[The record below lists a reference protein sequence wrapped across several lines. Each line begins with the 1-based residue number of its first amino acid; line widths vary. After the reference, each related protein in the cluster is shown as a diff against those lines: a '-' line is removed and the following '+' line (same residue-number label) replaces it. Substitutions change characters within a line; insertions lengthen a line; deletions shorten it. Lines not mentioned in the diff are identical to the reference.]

1 MYRKTYVFLLMTV
14 LAVMALG
21 AVSLVGALDDA
32 PEAPITNDEGGPV
45 SITGSVS
52 YTNSF
57 FTAGVAEPVIILE
70 DQAGFIDRNKGFLMP
85 VESQVLGQ
93 ITSDFF
99 TSPFTYSLTLP
110 IEPRG
115 TLRDVDHDDV
125 EETGVMVFAVA
136 YWTNIFGDPY
146 LEERDLFGGGWST
159 AYASTHVKQN
169 PTGGG
174 EYIGGK
180 VLIYAPEEGQGF
192 PSGFGEDGLLFTED
206 DPIVIVPQGYTLVDM
221 DTDPFTFD
229 RSRHPVVDLIEGEGA
244 EADDFSDL
252 SYTEAF
258 DALVDLM
265 SKEYAFTEFKGIDW
279 DALREEF
286 RPMFEEA
293 EANNSNDD
301 YKRALMRF
309 TWAIPDGHVGTSAF
323 VVDDFFFETD
333 GGLGMAIREL
343 TDGRVIVNFL
353 LDGGP
358 AAEAGMELGTE
369 IIALNGVPIAEA
381 IDNTVPWSSPFSAD
395 HVRRLQQLRYVI
407 RWPVDTEVEVT
418 FKNPGDDEE
427 QTATLTTIAERES
440 FSFSSFNAGLSGFEL
455 PLEYEVLD
463 SGYMYVKI
471 YSFFDNELLTVQ
483 LWERMIDAMNAEGVP
498 GLIID
503 MRQNG
508 GGSGWLADQMAA
520 YFFNEP
526 YELGNTGYYD
536 EEIDDFFF
544 DENRMERF
552 YLPPED
558 KRYNGP
564 VAVIVGPACA
574 SACEFFSYDMTVAD
588 RAAIVGHYPTAGLGG
603 SVKQVFMPDG
613 EIIQYTFGR
622 AVDAEGNIHIEGSG
636 VEPTVV
642 VPVTEETLFSD
653 GDPLLDAAVAHLDG
667 ATSINII
674 EGDELAI
681 GDSVTGTLEAGSRAH
696 HAFNTGEGGIVNI
709 VITSDIGAFVDILSP
724 EGDVLASGTSPDDPG
739 WEELELPPDFPL
751 VLEVRTEGDAGAGEY
766 TLSIEPLD
774 E

>member
-323 VVDDFFFETD
+323 V
-333 GGLGMAIREL
+333 
-343 TDGRVIVNFL
+343 
-353 LDGGP
+353 
-358 AAEAGMELGTE
+358 
-369 IIALNGVPIAEA
+369 
-381 IDNTVPWSSPFSAD
+381 
-395 HVRRLQQLRYVI
+395 
-407 RWPVDTEVEVT
+407 
-418 FKNPGDDEE
+418 
-427 QTATLTTIAERES
+427 
-440 FSFSSFNAGLSGFEL
+440 
-455 PLEYEVLD
+455 
-463 SGYMYVKI
+463 
-471 YSFFDNELLTVQ
+471 
-483 LWERMIDAMNAEGVP
+483 
-498 GLIID
+498 
-503 MRQNG
+503 
-508 GGSGWLADQMAA
+508 
-520 YFFNEP
+520 
-526 YELGNTGYYD
+526 
-536 EEIDDFFF
+536 
-544 DENRMERF
+544 
-552 YLPPED
+552 
-558 KRYNGP
+558 
-564 VAVIVGPACA
+564 
-574 SACEFFSYDMTVAD
+574 
-588 RAAIVGHYPTAGLGG
+588 
-603 SVKQVFMPDG
+603 
-613 EIIQYTFGR
+613 
-622 AVDAEGNIHIEGSG
+622 
-636 VEPTVV
+636 
-642 VPVTEETLFSD
+642 
-653 GDPLLDAAVAHLDG
+653 
-667 ATSINII
+667 
-674 EGDELAI
+674 
-681 GDSVTGTLEAGSRAH
+681 
-696 HAFNTGEGGIVNI
+696 
-709 VITSDIGAFVDILSP
+709 
-724 EGDVLASGTSPDDPG
+724 
-739 WEELELPPDFPL
+739 
-751 VLEVRTEGDAGAGEY
+751 
-766 TLSIEPLD
+766 
-774 E
+774 